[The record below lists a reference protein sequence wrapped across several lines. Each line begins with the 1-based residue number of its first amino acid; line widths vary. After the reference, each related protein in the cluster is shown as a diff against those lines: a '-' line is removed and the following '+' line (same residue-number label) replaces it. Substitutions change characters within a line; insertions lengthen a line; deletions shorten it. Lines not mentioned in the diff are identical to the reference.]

1 MNNFEKRFDMKNVK
15 DVLPGQHAWVPDEVF
30 VVQSTNDYEDYTIR
44 GVYMSRMV
52 AEARV
57 LELEESED
65 ELHNAEFGVK
75 AFPFNVPLDYME
87 MLEGSD
93 APLRTEAELESMR
106 KHKSAQALGMS
117 KNVDQFYT
125 YVREW

>member
-1 MNNFEKRFDMKNVK
+1 MRFDMKNVK

-30 VVQSTNDYEDYTIR
+30 VVQSINDYEDYTIR

-65 ELHNAEFGVK
+65 ELHNAEFGVRVY
-75 AFPFNVPLDYME
+75 PFNVPLNYME
-87 MLEGSD
+87 ELEGSD
-93 APLRTEAELESMR
+93 APLMTKAELELMR
-106 KHKSAQALGMS
+106 KNKSAQSLELS